1 MLEEVKS
8 AVGFAHLLPRYRE
21 IVGILWKHGFG
32 EILKLVALQKI
43 VGMDDKALN
52 EKAANEEL
60 LPVRVRMALEE
71 LGPTF
76 VKFGQ
81 VLSSR
86 RDLIS
91 DEMYFELCK
100 LQDHVPPFDGELA
113 REIVEKELGKPVKQL
128 FASFSVKPLAGAS
141 IAQVHIAKLKNG
153 TKVAVKVQR
162 PDIRKVIDLDV
173 AILHDLARF
182 TEKHVTDLSGMDPVG
197 VVDEFSETLLKELDF
212 THEAENAQ
220 RYRNQFKG
228 NRTIHVPRVYEDFT
242 TSRVLTMEFISGL
255 GITDVAA
262 LKRHKIDPAKLAER
276 LADQIYEQVLDFG
289 FFHGDPHPGNL
300 CVLPKGVVGVMDFG
314 MMGRFA
320 PSTRAS
326 IANLLAGLAQKDHPQ
341 VMNAILEIS
350 KERYAEDSDKMLAD
364 VEAFTDLHLAGAIKD
379 INLGEVL
386 NKMLDLLRNNRLR
399 MNGSFYLGVKALTQV
414 EAIGRTLDPDID
426 FIARGEPYA
435 RPMIE
440 RKYELPHLIEMA
452 KRVVTGG
459 IDFIDHFPTDFR
471 NLYQRFKAGK
481 FTIPIE
487 HRIDP
492 DGFNPMRETMHSIAN
507 LLASAVLTASVLIC
521 SSILVLAEMKPL
533 VWGVSLFGF
542 LGLVWGTVMGLRLA
556 IHVWRHGGL

>member
-1 MLEEVKS
+1 
-8 AVGFAHLLPRYRE
+8 
-21 IVGILWKHGFG
+21 
-32 EILKLVALQKI
+32 
-43 VGMDDKALN
+43 
-52 EKAANEEL
+52 
-60 LPVRVRMALEE
+60 
-71 LGPTF
+71 
-76 VKFGQ
+76 
-81 VLSSR
+81 
-86 RDLIS
+86 
-91 DEMYFELCK
+91 
-100 LQDHVPPFDGELA
+100 
-113 REIVEKELGKPVKQL
+113 
-128 FASFSVKPLAGAS
+128 
-141 IAQVHIAKLKNG
+141 
-153 TKVAVKVQR
+153 
-162 PDIRKVIDLDV
+162 
-173 AILHDLARF
+173 
-182 TEKHVTDLSGMDPVG
+182 
-197 VVDEFSETLLKELDF
+197 
-212 THEAENAQ
+212 
-220 RYRNQFKG
+220 
-228 NRTIHVPRVYEDFT
+228 
-242 TSRVLTMEFISGL
+242 VLTLEFISGL
-255 GITDVAA
+255 SIS
-262 LKRHKIDPAKLAER
+262 DPANLRRHRIDCEKLAER

-350 KERYAEDSDKMLAD
+350 KERYTENSDKMLSD
-364 VEAFTDLHLAGAIKD
+364 VEAFCDLHLAGAIKD

-386 NKMLDLLRNNRLR
+386 NKLLDLLRNNRLR

-414 EAIGRTLDPDID
+414 EAIGRGLDPDID

-440 RKYELPHLIEMA
+440 RKYEFVHLVEIA
-452 KRVVTGG
+452 KRVMTGG
-459 IDFIDHFPTDFR
+459 IDFVEHFPTDFR

-507 LLASAVLTASVLIC
+507 LMASALLTASVLIC
-521 SSILVLAEMKPL
+521 SSILVLAAMPPV